1 MALLN
6 DPELAAD
13 YARVHRSF
21 KQLAAEIA
29 QLPLDDAQAHALN
42 VTVEHEQNLYDA
54 HRRSATACRASTR
67 RRSASASTR

>member
-6 DPELAAD
+6 DPELATD

-29 QLPLDDAQAHALN
+29 QLPLDEAQAQALN
-42 VTVEHEQNLYDA
+42 
-54 HRRSATACRASTR
+54 
-67 RRSASASTR
+67 